1 MKLLVVDSD
10 RDLVEMLTNWL
21 KTLGYDMHRAY
32 TGEQAKA
39 RWLEQQPDL
48 VILDSALEDVDALAM
63 CRDMRTKHDALL
75 LIVTDGK
82 DVQDEVRCLES
93 GADDYLRKPFFPSQ
107 LLARIRAV
115 SRRAR
120 STLEQRPSSIITV
133 GPIRVDSLHN
143 EVNINGKTSR
153 LTPIE
158 GKLLHFLATN
168 ANDVCVLG
176 QIVTHVW
183 GYDGEGDESLI
194 KAHIR
199 HLRQKIELDPGKP
212 HYILTVPGVGYTL
225 VRRSIGEQEAKEVV
239 RSLRA
244 SS

>member
-1 MKLLVVDSD
+1 
-10 RDLVEMLTNWL
+10 MLTGWL
-21 KTLGYDMHRAY
+21 KTLGYEVYRAY
-32 TGEQAKA
+32 TGEQAA
-39 RWLEQQPDL
+39 RVWEEQQPDL
-48 VILDSALEDVDALAM
+48 IILDTRLKDMDGLTM
-63 CRDMRTKHDALL
+63 CREMRSKHDALV

-82 DVQDEVRCLES
+82 EVQDEVRCLES

-143 EVNINGKTSR
+143 EVSIHGTTSR
-153 LTPIE
+153 LTPTE

-183 GYDGEGDESLI
+183 GYDGNGDEGLI

-212 HYILTVPGVGYTL
+212 QYILTVPGV
-225 VRRSIGEQEAKEVV
+225 S
-239 RSLRA
+239 
-244 SS
+244 